1 MENKKA
7 SVEIG
12 VNLSS
17 SLMNAS
23 LTMLTIIMALFVFII
38 EKRVTN
44 VIFYIFFSL
53 SFLCFVISIFHSGK
67 GIDKARKALFSNN
80 YSRHKT
86 KNHYNYQAIFCF
98 LGILLSIIS
107 IFLTKEDKTEQNKFE
122 KLNSNLE
129 VLIIQNNNS
138 QSKLET
144 LQQENYQIKMR
155 IIELENKMNS
165 SQAQAH
171 PALQNYP
178 TLHSKK

>member
-1 MENKKA
+1 MENQKA

-53 SFLCFVISIFHSGK
+53 SFLSFIISIFHSGK

-98 LGILLSIIS
+98 LGIFLSIIS
-107 IFLTKEDKTEQNKFE
+107 IFFTKVDKTEQNRFE

-129 VLIIQNNNS
+129 VLIKQNNNNNNNNNS

-144 LQQENYQIKMR
+144 LQQENYQIKMK
-155 IIELENKMNS
+155 IIELENRMNNS
-165 SQAQAH
+165 KAQAH
-171 PALQNYP
+171 PAL
-178 TLHSKK
+178 HK

>member
-12 VNLSS
+12 VSLSS

-44 VIFYIFFSL
+44 IIFYIFFSL

-80 YSRHKT
+80 YSLNKT
-86 KNHYNYQAIFCF
+86 KKHYNYQAIFCF
-98 LGILLSIIS
+98 LGILLFIIS
-107 IFLTKEDKTEQNKFE
+107 IFLTKEDKTEQNRFE

-129 VLIIQNNNS
+129 DLIKQNNNS

-144 LQQENYQIKMR
+144 LQQENYYIKLK
-155 IIELENKMNS
+155 IIELENRMNS
-165 SQAQAH
+165 SQTQTL
-171 PALQNYP
+171 PAPQSP
-178 TLHSKK
+178 PILHK